1 MGVDRRVFLGVFAL
15 AALAAFGSGA
25 IVGAVSA
32 PPPEPDFPRT
42 LGIPRR
48 VPRPLPAA
56 FPMPKRFVPPQ
67 LARISL
73 PGGTLYD
80 LPGDGNLLALTV
92 DDGASSE
99 VVAAYTRWL
108 ADSGM
113 RLTFFL
119 NGSRP
124 AWTENAEALRPLVAS
139 GQVQLANH
147 TWSHLDLTSCSDAQV
162 EDELLQNEAFI
173 RETYGVEAGP
183 YYRPPFGYID
193 ERVATVASGVGY
205 RQPVMWYGS
214 LADSGELSDAQ
225 LMEFANRWLLAQHIV
240 IGHANFM
247 TVTRHFA
254 DLADLIRARGL
265 IPVTLD
271 DVFLRP

>member
-108 ADSGM
+108 ADSG
-113 RLTFFL
+113 
-119 NGSRP
+119 
-124 AWTENAEALRPLVAS
+124 
-139 GQVQLANH
+139 
-147 TWSHLDLTSCSDAQV
+147 
-162 EDELLQNEAFI
+162 
-173 RETYGVEAGP
+173 
-183 YYRPPFGYID
+183 
-193 ERVATVASGVGY
+193 
-205 RQPVMWYGS
+205 
-214 LADSGELSDAQ
+214 ELSDAQ
-225 LMEFANRWLLAQHIV
+225 LMEFANRWMLAQHIV